1 MGWRGDDIGL
11 LERDASDV
19 ASDLTREAGRYA
31 RRTGDYKL
39 ATLMIEA
46 AAWIE
51 ELSDE

>member
-1 MGWRGDDIGL
+1 MSWAGDGSRL

-31 RRTGDYKL
+31 RRTGDYEL